1 MTMKM
6 KKTTMIS
13 MTMMVSVYLLF
24 ELLVSMMGY
33 AFIYTVLKKIVQG
46 LSSSRGMS
54 FSRRHIPSLS
64 SENQSN
70 VVVCCHVYFP

>member
-6 KKTTMIS
+6 RKTTMSS
-13 MTMMVSVYLLF
+13 MKMMVSVYLLF

-54 FSRRHIPSLS
+54 FSRKAYPISL
-64 SENQSN
+64 
-70 VVVCCHVYFP
+70 V

>member
-6 KKTTMIS
+6 RKTTMIS

-70 VVVCCHVYFP
+70 VVVCCHFYFL